1 MQYDGCLDVMFANVV
16 CLSLRKVRIG
26 EARHVSSWGNPDRNA
41 CHMSLGD
48 VRHASLGG
56 GVPTYMAILHGLS
69 MSVVLGRYG
78 RDLKYSKYDVE
89 KPSKLR

>member
-1 MQYDGCLDVMFANVV
+1 MPLLEESPNRRNVPRV
-16 CLSLRKVRIG
+16 IVGKSR
-26 EARHVSSWGNPDRNA
+26 WGNPDRNA
-41 CHMSLGD
+41 CHVSLGD

-78 RDLKYSKYDVE
+78 RDLKDSKYDVE